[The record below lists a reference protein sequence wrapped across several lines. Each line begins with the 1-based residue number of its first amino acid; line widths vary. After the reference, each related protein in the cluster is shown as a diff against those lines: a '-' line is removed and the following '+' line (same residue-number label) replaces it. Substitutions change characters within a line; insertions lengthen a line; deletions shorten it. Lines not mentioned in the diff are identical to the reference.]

1 MQLVEGRDADESGS
15 SKAGVVTTI
24 LVSGA
29 AGIVG
34 YGVLRSLKMS
44 QRPMKLIGTS
54 IYPDSVAP
62 GFCDVFEG
70 VPRTDAPDYLDC
82 LLTLLRKH
90 HVDVA
95 IPGIDADMYKWADR
109 LTDLES
115 TGTKVVLNSP
125 DLISR
130 CSDKW
135 TFYQRQLELML
146 PYAIPS
152 YLEMDFAFLEEKCG
166 LPFLLKPRRGFGSKG
181 IVVVRAAEQF
191 AGIDPATKATLMAQP
206 IVGRDDEE
214 FTVSA
219 FCDGLGSY
227 SAIMALRRTLSR
239 EGFTEKAEVVDE
251 SAFSEAVRDLCRG
264 FSPAG
269 PTNFQFRRTDD
280 GLKLLEINPRISSS
294 TSIRAAFGYNESLM
308 SVEMAI
314 NNRMPVQ
321 PKIGRG
327 RAVRYTED
335 LIFHD
340 HSVHL

>member
-1 MQLVEGRDADESGS
+1 MRM
-15 SKAGVVTTI
+15 I

-34 YGVLRSLKMS
+34 YGILRSLKRS
-44 QRPMKLIGTS
+44 SRPTKLIGTS
-54 IYPDSVAP
+54 IYTDSVAP
-62 GFCDVFEG
+62 AFCDVFER

-82 LLTLLRKH
+82 LLALLRKH
-90 HVDVA
+90 RVDVA

-109 LTDLES
+109 RAEIES
-115 TGTKVVLNSP
+115 TGARVVINSP
-125 DLISR
+125 DLISL

-135 TFYQRQLELML
+135 AFYQRLLELKL

-152 YLEMDFAFLEEKCG
+152 HLDMDFDFLKESCG

-181 IVVVRAAEQF
+181 IVVVATAEQF

-214 FTVSA
+214 FTVAA

-227 SAIMALRRTLSR
+227 SAIMALRRKLSR
-239 EGFTEKAEVVDE
+239 DGFTEKAEVVDE
-251 SAFSEAVRDLCRG
+251 AAFSEAVRDLCRG
-264 FSPAG
+264 FSPVG
-269 PTNFQFRRTDD
+269 PTNFQFRKVAD

-294 TSIRAAFGYNESLM
+294 TSIRAAFGYNEAVM
-308 SVEMAI
+308 AVDMAI
-314 NNRMPVQ
+314 ENRMPLQ
-321 PKIGRG
+321 PDIKRG

-335 LIFHD
+335 HVFYD
-340 HSVHL
+340 DRVHL

>member
-1 MQLVEGRDADESGS
+1 MR
-15 SKAGVVTTI
+15 TI

-34 YGVLRSLKMS
+34 YGILRSLKRS
-44 QRPMKLIGTS
+44 NRPMKLIGTS
-54 IYPDSVAP
+54 IYTDSVAP
-62 GFCDVFEG
+62 GFCDVFEP
-70 VPRTDAPDYLDC
+70 VPRTDAPDYLDR

-90 HVDVA
+90 QVDVA

-109 LTDLES
+109 LADIES
-115 TGTKVVLNSP
+115 TGTKVVTNSP

-135 TFYQRQLELML
+135 AFYQRQLELKL

-152 YLEMDFAFLEEKCG
+152 YLEMDFDFLKEKCG

-181 IVVVRAAEQF
+181 LVVVATAEQF
-191 AGIDPATKATLMAQP
+191 AGIDPKTKATLMAQP

-219 FCDGLGSY
+219 FCDGLGGY
-227 SAIMALRRTLSR
+227 SAIMALRRKLSR

-251 SAFSEAVRDLCRG
+251 AEFSEAVLDLCRG
-264 FSPAG
+264 FCPVG
-269 PTNFQFRRTDD
+269 PTNFQFRRTDE
-280 GLKLLEINPRISSS
+280 GLRLLEINPRISSS
-294 TSIRAAFGYNESLM
+294 TSIRAAFGYNEGLM
-308 SVEMAI
+308 AVDMAI
-314 NNRMPVQ
+314 ENRMPVQ
-321 PKIGRG
+321 PDIKRG

-335 LIFHD
+335 HIFYD
-340 HSVHL
+340 NRVHL

>member
-1 MQLVEGRDADESGS
+1 MR
-15 SKAGVVTTI
+15 TI
-24 LVSGA
+24 LISGA

-34 YGVLRSLKMS
+34 YGILRSLKRS
-44 QRPMKLIGTS
+44 NRPMTLIGTS
-54 IYPDSVAP
+54 IYTDSVAQ
-62 GFCDVFEG
+62 GFCDVFER
-70 VPRTDAPDYLDC
+70 VPRTDAPDYVDR
-82 LLTLLRKH
+82 LLALLRKH

-109 LTDLES
+109 LAEIES
-115 TGTKVVLNSP
+115 TGTRVVINSL

-135 TFYQRQLELML
+135 AFYERQLELKL

-152 YLEMDFAFLEEKCG
+152 YLEMDFDFLKEKCG

-181 IVVVRAAEQF
+181 IVVVATTEQF
-191 AGIDPATKATLMAQP
+191 AAIDPATKATLIAQP

-219 FCDGLGSY
+219 FCDGRGGY
-227 SAIMALRRTLSR
+227 SAIIALRRRLSR
-239 EGFTEKAEVVDE
+239 EGFTEKAEVVDAAE
-251 SAFSEAVRDLCRG
+251 FSEAVRDLSQA
-264 FSPAG
+264 FSPVG
-269 PTNFQFRRTDD
+269 PTNFQFRRTDH

-308 SVEMAI
+308 AVDMAI
-314 NNRMPVQ
+314 ENRMPVQ
-321 PKIGRG
+321 PEIKRG

-335 LIFHD
+335 HVFYD
-340 HSVHL
+340 NSVHF

>member
-1 MQLVEGRDADESGS
+1 M
-15 SKAGVVTTI
+15 TTI

-29 AGIVG
+29 SGIVG
-34 YGVLRSLKMS
+34 YGILRSLKMS
-44 QRPMKLIGTS
+44 KRPMRLIGIS
-54 IYPDSVAP
+54 IYTDSVAP
-62 GFCDVFEG
+62 GFCDVFEQ
-70 VPRTDAPDYLDC
+70 VPRTDTSDYLDR
-82 LLTLLRKH
+82 LLALLRKH

-109 LTDLES
+109 LADIEAA
-115 TGTKVVLNSP
+115 GTKVVMNSL

-135 TFYQRQLELML
+135 EFYQRQLELKL

-152 YLEMDFAFLEEKCG
+152 HLKMDFDFLKERCG

-181 IVVVRAAEQF
+181 IVVVETAEQF
-191 AGIDPATKATLMAQP
+191 AKIDLATKATLMGLP

-219 FCDGLGSY
+219 FCDGRGSY
-227 SAIMALRRTLSR
+227 SAIMALRRKLSR
-239 EGFTEKAEVVDE
+239 DGFTEKAEVTDE
-251 SAFSEAVRDLCRG
+251 AAFSEAVRDLCKA
-264 FSPAG
+264 FSPVG
-269 PTNFQFRRTDD
+269 PTNFQFRRTNH

-308 SVEMAI
+308 AVEMAI
-314 NNRMPVQ
+314 ENRMPAQ
-321 PKIGRG
+321 PDIKRG

-335 LIFHD
+335 HIFYD
-340 HSVHL
+340 NSVHL

>member
-1 MQLVEGRDADESGS
+1 MR
-15 SKAGVVTTI
+15 TI

-34 YGVLRSLKMS
+34 YGILRSLRRSS
-44 QRPMKLIGTS
+44 QPMKLVGTS
-54 IYPDSVAP
+54 IYSDSVAP
-62 GFCDVFEG
+62 GFCDVFEP

-82 LLTLLRKH
+82 LLALLRKH
-90 HVDVA
+90 RIDVA
-95 IPGIDADMYKWADR
+95 IPGIDADMYTWADR
-109 LTDLES
+109 LPEIES
-115 TGTKVVLNSP
+115 TGTKVVINSP

-135 TFYQRQLELML
+135 AFYQRQLQLKL

-152 YLEMDFAFLEEKCG
+152 YLEMDFDLLKQTCG

-181 IVVVRAAEQF
+181 IVVVASAGQF

-227 SAIMALRRTLSR
+227 SAIMALRRKLSR
-239 EGFTEKAEVVDE
+239 DGFTEKAEVVDE
-251 SAFSEAVRDLCRG
+251 AEFSEAVQHLCRG
-264 FSPAG
+264 FSPVG
-269 PTNFQFRRTDD
+269 PTNFQFRKADH

-294 TSIRAAFGYNESLM
+294 TSIRAAFGYNEALM
-308 SVEMAI
+308 AVDMAI
-314 NNRMPVQ
+314 ENRIPVQ
-321 PKIGRG
+321 PDIKPG

-335 LIFHD
+335 HIFYD
-340 HSVHL
+340 DRVHL

>member
-1 MQLVEGRDADESGS
+1 
-15 SKAGVVTTI
+15 VTTI

-29 AGIVG
+29 GGIVG
-34 YGVLRSLKMS
+34 YGILRSLKMS
-44 QRPMKLIGTS
+44 KRPMNLIGAS
-54 IYPDSVAP
+54 IYTDSVAP
-62 GFCDVFEG
+62 GFCDVFER
-70 VPRTDAPDYLDC
+70 VPRTDAPDYLDW
-82 LLTLLRKH
+82 LLALLRKH

-109 LTDLES
+109 RAEIES
-115 TGTKVVLNSP
+115 TGTKVVINSP
-125 DLISR
+125 ELISK

-135 TFYQRQLELML
+135 AFYQRQLELKL

-152 YLEMDFAFLEEKCG
+152 YLEMDFDYLKEKCG

-181 IVVVRAAEQF
+181 IVVVETAEQF
-191 AGIDPATKATLMAQP
+191 AKVDPAKNTTLMAQP

-219 FCDGLGSY
+219 FCDGHGSY
-227 SAIMALRRTLSR
+227 SAIMALRRKLSK

-251 SAFSEAVRDLCRG
+251 ADFSEAVRDLCKA
-264 FSPAG
+264 FSPVG
-269 PTNFQFRRTDD
+269 PTNFQFRRTDH

-308 SVEMAI
+308 AVEMAI
-314 NNRMPVQ
+314 ENRMPVQ
-321 PKIGRG
+321 PDIKRG

-335 LIFHD
+335 LIFHEN
-340 HSVHL
+340 SVHL